1 MTSCLGLYVES
12 NVIKYAKIS
21 KDRDN
26 LKVESFGLK
35 FYDKL
40 GDAIKQIIS
49 ETYSF
54 KVPISINLA
63 DEVYSYFYMFSMLN
77 KKDLKKAIET
87 EYEAYCTE
95 KGLNKNAVETR
106 YALVNSLSDK
116 DRVKVIHVAANK
128 NNLNAIEQQ
137 LAENKIAAI
146 SPIGMTIA
154 NIAKMKQKENIAI
167 INMEDKTTV
176 TIIVNQKVYSVDTIE
191 NGSSQVLD
199 GINAKENSYSKAY
212 EICKNST
219 IYTMEGQELQDTENE
234 YLDNIMPTL
243 YKIAENSKKIIENSA
258 IDIDRIYI
266 TGTLSVVN
274 NIDLYFQEF
283 FNTEKCEILKPFF
296 IKDSIKVNIK
306 DYVEVNSAIAMAMQ
320 GLGYGVKD
328 MNFKKHSI
336 TDNLPEWMTIDLG
349 SPNANS
355 KIGNGL
361 KEFFSVDWKA
371 KLDTTEKW
379 LLRVAGGFLILVLL
393 YTGFTIVINNQ
404 YEQKT
409 LEANEVRQDTM
420 TKLAAVNS
428 DINSVKA
435 KTNQYLQLAD
445 NLRSTSEK
453 IQDDQKSKNAVT
465 TMLSEIM
472 YIIPKGVQLTSV
484 ENTTGSHI
492 VINAQSEKY
501 EQLGYFKVKIA
512 NENILKNS
520 VSRLWIRSS
529 VSVWKSSHHIVLLTP
544 EAIPFMILF
553 IMRYP
558 MLNIPETADVIPRQ
572 TAL

>member
-191 NGSSQVLD
+191 NGSGEVLD

-472 YIIPKGVQLTSV
+472 CIIPKGVQLTSV

-512 NENILKNS
+512 NENILKADTV
-520 VSRLWIRSS
+520 VSTMGTKDGNM
-529 VSVWKSSHHIVLLTP
+529 VKIVIEGDLP
-544 EAIPFMILF
+544 
-553 IMRYP
+553 
-558 MLNIPETADVIPRQ
+558 
-572 TAL
+572 

>member
-12 NVIKYAKIS
+12 NIIKYAKIS

-40 GDAIKQIIS
+40 GEAIKQIIS

-54 KVPISINLA
+54 KVPVSINLA
-63 DEVYSYFYMFSMLN
+63 DEVYNYFYMFSMLN

-87 EYEAYCTE
+87 EYESYCTE
-95 KGLNKNAVETR
+95 KGLNKNAVDTR

-167 INMEDKTTV
+167 INMEDKTTI

-191 NGSSQVLD
+191 NGTSEVLD

-243 YKIAENSKKIIENSA
+243 YKIAEKSQKVIENSA

-283 FNTEKCEILKPFF
+283 FNTEKCEILRPFF
-296 IKDSIKVNIK
+296 IKDTIKVNIK
-306 DYVEVNSAIAMAMQ
+306 DYIEVNSAIAMALQ

-328 MNFKKHSI
+328 MNFKKHSL
-336 TDNLPEWMTIDLG
+336 TDNLPEWMTVDIG

-361 KEFFSVDWKA
+361 KDFFATDWKA
-371 KLDTTEKW
+371 KLDTTERW
-379 LLRVAGGFLILVLL
+379 LLRVAAGFLILVIL
-393 YTGFTIVINNQ
+393 YTGFTIVMNNQ
-404 YEQKT
+404 YEGKSR
-409 LEANEVRQDTM
+409 EADAVKSDTM
-420 TKLAAVNS
+420 LKIAKVDA
-428 DINSVKA
+428 DINAVKA

-445 NLRSTSEK
+445 NLRSTSQK
-453 IQDDQKSKNAVT
+453 IQDDQRNKNAIT

-472 YIIPKGVQLTSV
+472 FIIPKEVQLTSV

-492 VINAQSEKY
+492 VINAQAERY

-512 NENILKNS
+512 NENILKADTV
-520 VSRLWIRSS
+520 VSTMGTKDGDM
-529 VSVWKSSHHIVLLTP
+529 VKIVIEGDLP
-544 EAIPFMILF
+544 
-553 IMRYP
+553 
-558 MLNIPETADVIPRQ
+558 
-572 TAL
+572 

>member
-191 NGSSQVLD
+191 NGSGEVLD

-472 YIIPKGVQLTSV
+472 HIIPKGVQLTSV

-512 NENILKNS
+512 NENILKADTV
-520 VSRLWIRSS
+520 VSTMGTKDGNM
-529 VSVWKSSHHIVLLTP
+529 VKIVIEGDLP
-544 EAIPFMILF
+544 
-553 IMRYP
+553 
-558 MLNIPETADVIPRQ
+558 
-572 TAL
+572 

>member
-12 NVIKYAKIS
+12 NIIKYAKIS

-40 GDAIKQIIS
+40 GEAIKQIIS

-63 DEVYSYFYMFSMLN
+63 DEVYNYFYMFSMLN

-87 EYEAYCTE
+87 EYESYCTE
-95 KGLNKNAVETR
+95 KGLNKNAVDTR

-167 INMEDKTTV
+167 INMEDKTTI

-191 NGSSQVLD
+191 NGTSEVLD
-199 GINAKENSYSKAY
+199 SINAKENSYSKAY

-243 YKIAENSKKIIENSA
+243 YKIAEKSQKVIENSA

-283 FNTEKCEILKPFF
+283 FNTEKCEILRPFF
-296 IKDSIKVNIK
+296 IKDTIKVNIK
-306 DYVEVNSAIAMAMQ
+306 DYIEVNSAIAMALQ

-328 MNFKKHSI
+328 MNFKKHSL
-336 TDNLPEWMTIDLG
+336 TDNLPEWMTVDIG

-361 KEFFSVDWKA
+361 KDFFATDWKA
-371 KLDTTEKW
+371 KLDTTERW
-379 LLRVAGGFLILVLL
+379 LLRVAAGFLILVIL
-393 YTGFTIVINNQ
+393 YTGFTIVMNNQ
-404 YEQKT
+404 YEGKSR
-409 LEANEVRQDTM
+409 EADAVKSDTM
-420 TKLAAVNS
+420 LKIAKVDA
-428 DINSVKA
+428 DINAVKA

-445 NLRSTSEK
+445 NLRSTSQK
-453 IQDDQKSKNAVT
+453 IQDDQRNKNAIT

-472 YIIPKGVQLTSV
+472 VIIPKEVQLTSV

-492 VINAQSEKY
+492 VINAQAERY

-512 NENILKNS
+512 NENILKADTV
-520 VSRLWIRSS
+520 VSTMGTKDGDM
-529 VSVWKSSHHIVLLTP
+529 VKIVIEGDLP
-544 EAIPFMILF
+544 
-553 IMRYP
+553 
-558 MLNIPETADVIPRQ
+558 
-572 TAL
+572 

>member
-12 NVIKYAKIS
+12 NIIKYAKIS

-40 GDAIKQIIS
+40 GEAIKQIIS

-54 KVPISINLA
+54 KVPVSINLT
-63 DEVYSYFYMFSMLN
+63 DEVYNYFYMFSMLN

-87 EYEAYCTE
+87 EYESYCTE
-95 KGLNKNAVETR
+95 KGLNKNAVDTR

-167 INMEDKTTV
+167 INMEDKTTI

-191 NGSSQVLD
+191 NGTSEVLD
-199 GINAKENSYSKAY
+199 SINAKENSYSKAY

-243 YKIAENSKKIIENSA
+243 YKIAEKSQKVIENSA

-283 FNTEKCEILKPFF
+283 FNTEKCEILRPFF
-296 IKDSIKVNIK
+296 IKDTIKVNIK
-306 DYVEVNSAIAMAMQ
+306 DYIEVNSAIAMALQ

-328 MNFKKHSI
+328 MNFKKHSL
-336 TDNLPEWMTIDLG
+336 TDNLPEWMTVDIG

-361 KEFFSVDWKA
+361 KDFFATDWKA
-371 KLDTTEKW
+371 KLDTTERW
-379 LLRVAGGFLILVLL
+379 LLRVAAGFLILVIL
-393 YTGFTIVINNQ
+393 YTGFTIVMNNQ
-404 YEQKT
+404 YEGKSR
-409 LEANEVRQDTM
+409 EADAVKSDTM
-420 TKLAAVNS
+420 LKIAKVDA
-428 DINSVKA
+428 DINAVKA

-445 NLRSTSEK
+445 NLRSTSQK
-453 IQDDQKSKNAVT
+453 IQDDQRNKNAIT

-472 YIIPKGVQLTSV
+472 FIIPKEVQLTSV

-492 VINAQSEKY
+492 VINAQAERY

-512 NENILKNS
+512 NENILKADTV
-520 VSRLWIRSS
+520 VSTMGTKDGDM
-529 VSVWKSSHHIVLLTP
+529 VKIVIEGDLP
-544 EAIPFMILF
+544 
-553 IMRYP
+553 
-558 MLNIPETADVIPRQ
+558 
-572 TAL
+572 

>member
-12 NVIKYAKIS
+12 NIIKYAKIS

-40 GDAIKQIIS
+40 GEAIKQIIS

-54 KVPISINLA
+54 KVPVSINLA
-63 DEVYSYFYMFSMLN
+63 DEVYNYFYMFSMLN

-87 EYEAYCTE
+87 EYESYCTE
-95 KGLNKNAVETR
+95 KGLNKNAVDTR

-167 INMEDKTTV
+167 INMEDKTTI

-191 NGSSQVLD
+191 NGTSEVLD
-199 GINAKENSYSKAY
+199 SINTKENSYSKAY

-243 YKIAENSKKIIENSA
+243 YKIAEKSQKVIENSA

-283 FNTEKCEILKPFF
+283 FNTEKCEILRPFF
-296 IKDSIKVNIK
+296 IKDTIKVNIK
-306 DYVEVNSAIAMAMQ
+306 DYIEVNSAIAMALQ

-328 MNFKKHSI
+328 MNFKKHSL
-336 TDNLPEWMTIDLG
+336 TDNLPEWMTVDIG

-355 KIGNGL
+355 KIGNAL
-361 KEFFSVDWKA
+361 KDFFATDWKA
-371 KLDTTEKW
+371 KLDTTERW
-379 LLRVAGGFLILVLL
+379 LLRVAAGFLILVIL
-393 YTGFTIVINNQ
+393 YTGFTIVMNNQ
-404 YEQKT
+404 YEGKSR
-409 LEANEVRQDTM
+409 EADAVKSDTM
-420 TKLAAVNS
+420 LKIAKVDA
-428 DINSVKA
+428 DINAVKA

-445 NLRSTSEK
+445 NLRSTSQK
-453 IQDDQKSKNAVT
+453 IQDDQRNKNAIT

-472 YIIPKGVQLTSV
+472 FIIPKEVQLTSV

-492 VINAQSEKY
+492 VINAQAERY

-512 NENILKNS
+512 NENILKADTV
-520 VSRLWIRSS
+520 VSTMGTKDGDM
-529 VSVWKSSHHIVLLTP
+529 VKIVIEGDLP
-544 EAIPFMILF
+544 
-553 IMRYP
+553 
-558 MLNIPETADVIPRQ
+558 
-572 TAL
+572 

>member
-12 NVIKYAKIS
+12 NIIKYAKIS

-40 GDAIKQIIS
+40 GEAIKQIIS

-63 DEVYSYFYMFSMLN
+63 DEVYNYFYMFSMLN

-87 EYEAYCTE
+87 EYESYCTE
-95 KGLNKNAVETR
+95 KGLNKNAVDTR

-167 INMEDKTTV
+167 VNMEDKTTI

-191 NGSSQVLD
+191 NGASEVLD
-199 GINAKENSYSKAY
+199 SINAKENSYSKAY

-243 YKIAENSKKIIENSA
+243 YKIAEKSQKVIENSA

-283 FNTEKCEILKPFF
+283 FNTEKCEILRPFF
-296 IKDSIKVNIK
+296 IKDTIKVNIK
-306 DYVEVNSAIAMAMQ
+306 DYIEVNSAIAMALQ

-328 MNFKKHSI
+328 MNFKKHSL
-336 TDNLPEWMTIDLG
+336 TDNLPEWMTVDIG

-361 KEFFSVDWKA
+361 KEFFATDWKA
-371 KLDTTEKW
+371 KLDTTERW
-379 LLRVAGGFLILVLL
+379 LLRVAAGFLILVLL
-393 YTGFTIVINNQ
+393 YTGFTVVMNNQ
-404 YEQKT
+404 YEGKSR
-409 LEANEVRQDTM
+409 EADAVKSDTM
-420 TKLAAVNS
+420 LKIAKVDA
-428 DINSVKA
+428 DINAVKA

-445 NLRSTSEK
+445 NLRSTSQK
-453 IQDDQKSKNAVT
+453 IQDDQRNKNAIT

-472 YIIPKGVQLTSV
+472 FIIPKEVQLTSV

-492 VINAQSEKY
+492 VINAQAERY

-512 NENILKNS
+512 NENILKADTV
-520 VSRLWIRSS
+520 VSTMGTKDGDM
-529 VSVWKSSHHIVLLTP
+529 VKIVIEGDLP
-544 EAIPFMILF
+544 
-553 IMRYP
+553 
-558 MLNIPETADVIPRQ
+558 
-572 TAL
+572 

>member
-191 NGSSQVLD
+191 NGSGEVLD

-320 GLGYGVKD
+320 GFGYGVKD

-472 YIIPKGVQLTSV
+472 SIIPKGVQLTSV

-512 NENILKNS
+512 NENILKADTV
-520 VSRLWIRSS
+520 VSTMGTKDGNM
-529 VSVWKSSHHIVLLTP
+529 VKIVIEGDLP
-544 EAIPFMILF
+544 
-553 IMRYP
+553 
-558 MLNIPETADVIPRQ
+558 
-572 TAL
+572 

>member
-191 NGSSQVLD
+191 NGSGEVLD

-296 IKDSIKVNIK
+296 MKDSIKVNIK

-420 TKLAAVNS
+420 TKLVAVNS

-512 NENILKNS
+512 NENILKADTV
-520 VSRLWIRSS
+520 VSTMGTKDGNM
-529 VSVWKSSHHIVLLTP
+529 VKIVIEGDLP
-544 EAIPFMILF
+544 
-553 IMRYP
+553 
-558 MLNIPETADVIPRQ
+558 
-572 TAL
+572 

>member
-12 NVIKYAKIS
+12 NIIKYAKIS

-40 GDAIKQIIS
+40 GEAIKQIIS

-54 KVPISINLA
+54 KVPVSINLA
-63 DEVYSYFYMFSMLN
+63 DEVYNYFYMFSMLN

-87 EYEAYCTE
+87 EYESYCTE
-95 KGLNKNAVETR
+95 KGLNKNAVDTR

-167 INMEDKTTV
+167 INMEDKTTI

-191 NGSSQVLD
+191 NGTSEVLD
-199 GINAKENSYSKAY
+199 SINAKENSYSKAY

-243 YKIAENSKKIIENSA
+243 YKIAEKSQKVIENSA

-283 FNTEKCEILKPFF
+283 FNTEKCEILRPFF
-296 IKDSIKVNIK
+296 IKDTIKVNIK
-306 DYVEVNSAIAMAMQ
+306 DYIEVNSAIAMALQ

-328 MNFKKHSI
+328 MNFKKHSL
-336 TDNLPEWMTIDLG
+336 TDNLPEWMTVDIG

-361 KEFFSVDWKA
+361 KDFFATDWKA
-371 KLDTTEKW
+371 KLDTTERW
-379 LLRVAGGFLILVLL
+379 LLRVAAGFLILVLL
-393 YTGFTIVINNQ
+393 YTGFTIVMNNQ
-404 YEQKT
+404 YEGKSR
-409 LEANEVRQDTM
+409 EADAVKSDTM
-420 TKLAAVNS
+420 LKIAKVDA
-428 DINSVKA
+428 DINAVKA

-445 NLRSTSEK
+445 NLRSTSQK
-453 IQDDQKSKNAVT
+453 IQDDQRNKNAIT

-472 YIIPKGVQLTSV
+472 FIIPKEVQLTSV

-492 VINAQSEKY
+492 VINAQAERY

-512 NENILKNS
+512 NENILKADTV
-520 VSRLWIRSS
+520 VSTMGTKDGDM
-529 VSVWKSSHHIVLLTP
+529 VKIVIEGDLP
-544 EAIPFMILF
+544 
-553 IMRYP
+553 
-558 MLNIPETADVIPRQ
+558 
-572 TAL
+572 

>member
-12 NVIKYAKIS
+12 NIIKYAKIS

-40 GDAIKQIIS
+40 GEAIKQIIS

-54 KVPISINLA
+54 KVPVSINLA
-63 DEVYSYFYMFSMLN
+63 DEVYNYFYMFSMLN

-87 EYEAYCTE
+87 EYESYCTE
-95 KGLNKNAVETR
+95 KGLNKNAVDTR

-167 INMEDKTTV
+167 INMEDKTTI

-191 NGSSQVLD
+191 NGASEVLD
-199 GINAKENSYSKAY
+199 SINAKENSYSKAY

-243 YKIAENSKKIIENSA
+243 YKIAEKSQKVIENSA

-283 FNTEKCEILKPFF
+283 FNTEKCEILRPFF
-296 IKDSIKVNIK
+296 IKDTIKVNIK
-306 DYVEVNSAIAMAMQ
+306 DYIEVNSAIAMALQ

-328 MNFKKHSI
+328 MNFKKHSL
-336 TDNLPEWMTIDLG
+336 TDNLPEWMTVDIG

-361 KEFFSVDWKA
+361 KDFFATDWKA
-371 KLDTTEKW
+371 KLDTTERW
-379 LLRVAGGFLILVLL
+379 LLRVAAGFLILVLL
-393 YTGFTIVINNQ
+393 YTGFTIVMNNQ
-404 YEQKT
+404 YEGKSR
-409 LEANEVRQDTM
+409 EADAVKSDTM
-420 TKLAAVNS
+420 LKIAKVDA
-428 DINSVKA
+428 DINAVKA

-445 NLRSTSEK
+445 NLRSTSQK
-453 IQDDQKSKNAVT
+453 IQDDQRNKNAIT
-465 TMLSEIM
+465 TMLSEIIF
-472 YIIPKGVQLTSV
+472 IIPKEVQLTSV

-492 VINAQSEKY
+492 VINAQAERY

-512 NENILKNS
+512 NENILKADTV
-520 VSRLWIRSS
+520 VSTMGTKDGDM
-529 VSVWKSSHHIVLLTP
+529 VKIVIEGDLP
-544 EAIPFMILF
+544 
-553 IMRYP
+553 
-558 MLNIPETADVIPRQ
+558 
-572 TAL
+572 

>member
-379 LLRVAGGFLILVLL
+379 LLRVA
-393 YTGFTIVINNQ
+393 
-404 YEQKT
+404 
-409 LEANEVRQDTM
+409 RQDTM

-512 NENILKNS
+512 NENILKADTV
-520 VSRLWIRSS
+520 VSTMGTKDGNM
-529 VSVWKSSHHIVLLTP
+529 VKIVIEGDLP
-544 EAIPFMILF
+544 
-553 IMRYP
+553 
-558 MLNIPETADVIPRQ
+558 
-572 TAL
+572 

>member
-12 NVIKYAKIS
+12 NIIKYAKIS

-40 GDAIKQIIS
+40 GEAIKQIIS

-54 KVPISINLA
+54 KVPVSINLA
-63 DEVYSYFYMFSMLN
+63 DEVYNYFYMFSMLN

-87 EYEAYCTE
+87 EYESYCTE
-95 KGLNKNAVETR
+95 KGLNKNAVDTR

-167 INMEDKTTV
+167 INMEDKTTI

-191 NGSSQVLD
+191 NGTSEVLD
-199 GINAKENSYSKAY
+199 SINAKENSYSKAY

-243 YKIAENSKKIIENSA
+243 YKIAEKSQKVIENSA

-283 FNTEKCEILKPFF
+283 FNTEKCEILRPFF
-296 IKDSIKVNIK
+296 IKDTIKVNIK
-306 DYVEVNSAIAMAMQ
+306 DYIEVNSAIAMALQ

-328 MNFKKHSI
+328 MNFKKHSL
-336 TDNLPEWMTIDLG
+336 TDNLPEWMTVDIG

-361 KEFFSVDWKA
+361 KDFFATDWKA
-371 KLDTTEKW
+371 KLDTTERW
-379 LLRVAGGFLILVLL
+379 LLRVAAGFLILVIL
-393 YTGFTIVINNQ
+393 YTGFTIVMNNQ
-404 YEQKT
+404 YEGKSR
-409 LEANEVRQDTM
+409 EADAVKSDTM
-420 TKLAAVNS
+420 LKIAKVDA
-428 DINSVKA
+428 DINAVKA
-435 KTNQYLQLAD
+435 KTNQYLHLAD
-445 NLRSTSEK
+445 NLRSTSQK
-453 IQDDQKSKNAVT
+453 IQDDQRNKNAIT

-472 YIIPKGVQLTSV
+472 FIIPKEVQLTSV

-492 VINAQSEKY
+492 VINAQAERY

-512 NENILKNS
+512 NENILKADTV
-520 VSRLWIRSS
+520 VSTMGTKDGDM
-529 VSVWKSSHHIVLLTP
+529 VKIVIEGDLP
-544 EAIPFMILF
+544 
-553 IMRYP
+553 
-558 MLNIPETADVIPRQ
+558 
-572 TAL
+572 

>member
-12 NVIKYAKIS
+12 NIIKYAKIS

-40 GDAIKQIIS
+40 GEAIKQIIS

-54 KVPISINLA
+54 KVPVSINLA
-63 DEVYSYFYMFSMLN
+63 EEVYNYFYMFSMLN

-87 EYEAYCTE
+87 EYESYCAE

-176 TIIVNQKVYSVDTIE
+176 TIIVNQKVYSVDTVE
-191 NGSSQVLD
+191 NGASEVLD

-243 YKIAENSKKIIENSA
+243 YKIAEKSQKIIEDSA
-258 IDIDRIYI
+258 IDIDRIFI

-296 IKDSIKVNIK
+296 IKDTIKVNIK
-306 DYVEVNSAIAMAMQ
+306 DYVEVNSAIAMALQ
-320 GLGYGVKD
+320 GIGYGVKD

-336 TDNLPEWMTIDLG
+336 TDNLPEWMTVDIG

-361 KEFFSVDWKA
+361 KEFFSVDWKS
-371 KLDTTEKW
+371 KLDTTERW
-379 LLRVAGGFLILVLL
+379 LLRVAAGFLILILL

-404 YEQKT
+404 YEEKT
-409 LEANEVRQDTM
+409 AEADEVRADTM
-420 TKLAAVNS
+420 AKLAAVNT
-428 DINSVKA
+428 DINAVKA

-445 NLRSTSEK
+445 NLRSTSQK
-453 IQDDQKSKNAVT
+453 IQDDQKNKNAIT

-472 YIIPKGVQLTSV
+472 FIIPKEVQLTSV

-492 VINAQSEKY
+492 VINAQAERY

-512 NENILKNS
+512 NENILKADTV
-520 VSRLWIRSS
+520 VSTMGTKDGDM
-529 VSVWKSSHHIVLLTP
+529 VKIVIEGDLP
-544 EAIPFMILF
+544 
-553 IMRYP
+553 
-558 MLNIPETADVIPRQ
+558 
-572 TAL
+572 

>member
-12 NVIKYAKIS
+12 NIIKYAKIS

-40 GDAIKQIIS
+40 GEAIKQIIS

-54 KVPISINLA
+54 KVPVSINLA
-63 DEVYSYFYMFSMLN
+63 DEVYNYFYMFSMLN

-87 EYEAYCTE
+87 EYESYCTE
-95 KGLNKNAVETR
+95 KGLNKNAVDTR

-167 INMEDKTTV
+167 INMEDKTTI

-191 NGSSQVLD
+191 NGTSEVLD
-199 GINAKENSYSKAY
+199 SINTKENSYSKAY

-243 YKIAENSKKIIENSA
+243 YKIAEKSQKVIENSA

-283 FNTEKCEILKPFF
+283 FNTEKCEILRPFF
-296 IKDSIKVNIK
+296 IKDTIKVNIK
-306 DYVEVNSAIAMAMQ
+306 DYIEVNSAIAMALQ

-328 MNFKKHSI
+328 MNFKKHSL
-336 TDNLPEWMTIDLG
+336 TDNLPEWMTVDIG

-361 KEFFSVDWKA
+361 KDFFATDWKA
-371 KLDTTEKW
+371 KLDTTERW
-379 LLRVAGGFLILVLL
+379 LLRVAAGFLILVIL
-393 YTGFTIVINNQ
+393 YTGFTIVMNNQ
-404 YEQKT
+404 YEGKSR
-409 LEANEVRQDTM
+409 EADAVKSDTM
-420 TKLAAVNS
+420 LKIAKVDA
-428 DINSVKA
+428 DINAVKA

-445 NLRSTSEK
+445 NLRSTSQK
-453 IQDDQKSKNAVT
+453 IQDDQRNKNAIT

-472 YIIPKGVQLTSV
+472 SIIPKEVQLTSV

-492 VINAQSEKY
+492 VINAQAERY

-512 NENILKNS
+512 NENILKADTV
-520 VSRLWIRSS
+520 VSTMGTKDGDM
-529 VSVWKSSHHIVLLTP
+529 VKIVIEGDLP
-544 EAIPFMILF
+544 
-553 IMRYP
+553 
-558 MLNIPETADVIPRQ
+558 
-572 TAL
+572 

>member
-116 DRVKVIHVAANK
+116 DRVKVIHVVANK

-191 NGSSQVLD
+191 NGSGEVLD

-512 NENILKNS
+512 NENILKADTV
-520 VSRLWIRSS
+520 VSTMGTKDGNM
-529 VSVWKSSHHIVLLTP
+529 VKIVIEGDLP
-544 EAIPFMILF
+544 
-553 IMRYP
+553 
-558 MLNIPETADVIPRQ
+558 
-572 TAL
+572 

>member
-12 NVIKYAKIS
+12 NIIKYAKIS

-40 GDAIKQIIS
+40 GEAIKQIIS

-54 KVPISINLA
+54 KVPVSINLA
-63 DEVYSYFYMFSMLN
+63 DEVYNYFYMFSMLN

-87 EYEAYCTE
+87 EYESYCTE
-95 KGLNKNAVETR
+95 KGLNKNAVDTR

-167 INMEDKTTV
+167 INMEDKTTI

-191 NGSSQVLD
+191 NGASEVLD

-219 IYTMEGQELQDTENE
+219 IYTMEGQELQDIENE

-243 YKIAENSKKIIENSA
+243 YKIAEKSQKVIENSA

-296 IKDSIKVNIK
+296 IKDTIKVNIK
-306 DYVEVNSAIAMAMQ
+306 DYIEVNSAIAMALQ

-328 MNFKKHSI
+328 MNFKKRSL

-361 KEFFSVDWKA
+361 KDFFATDWKA
-371 KLDTTEKW
+371 KLDTTERW
-379 LLRVAGGFLILVLL
+379 LLRVAAGFLILVLL
-393 YTGFTIVINNQ
+393 YTGFTVIMNNQ
-404 YEQKT
+404 YEGKSR
-409 LEANEVRQDTM
+409 EADAVRADTM
-420 TKLAAVNS
+420 LKIAAVNT
-428 DINSVKA
+428 DINAVKA

-445 NLRSTSEK
+445 NLRSTSQK
-453 IQDDQKSKNAVT
+453 IQDDQKNKNAIT

-472 YIIPKGVQLTSV
+472 YIIPKEVQLTSV

-492 VINAQSEKY
+492 VINAQAERY

-512 NENILKNS
+512 NENILKADTV
-520 VSRLWIRSS
+520 VSTMGTKDGDM
-529 VSVWKSSHHIVLLTP
+529 VKIVIEGDLP
-544 EAIPFMILF
+544 
-553 IMRYP
+553 
-558 MLNIPETADVIPRQ
+558 
-572 TAL
+572 

>member
-12 NVIKYAKIS
+12 NIIKYAKIS

-40 GDAIKQIIS
+40 GEAIKQIIS

-54 KVPISINLA
+54 KVPVSINLA
-63 DEVYSYFYMFSMLN
+63 DEVYNYFYMFSMLN

-87 EYEAYCTE
+87 EYESYCTE
-95 KGLNKNAVETR
+95 KGLNKNAVDTR

-167 INMEDKTTV
+167 INMEDKTTI

-191 NGSSQVLD
+191 NGTSEVLD
-199 GINAKENSYSKAY
+199 SINAKENSYSKAY

-243 YKIAENSKKIIENSA
+243 YKIAEKSQKVIENSA

-283 FNTEKCEILKPFF
+283 FNTEKCEILRPFF
-296 IKDSIKVNIK
+296 IKDTIKVNIK
-306 DYVEVNSAIAMAMQ
+306 DYIEVNSAIAMALQ

-328 MNFKKHSI
+328 MNFKKHSL
-336 TDNLPEWMTIDLG
+336 TDNLPEWMTVDIG

-361 KEFFSVDWKA
+361 KDFFATDWKA
-371 KLDTTEKW
+371 KLDTTERW
-379 LLRVAGGFLILVLL
+379 LLRVAAGFLILVLL
-393 YTGFTIVINNQ
+393 YTGFTIVMNNQ
-404 YEQKT
+404 YEGKSR
-409 LEANEVRQDTM
+409 EADAVKSDTM
-420 TKLAAVNS
+420 LKIAKVDA
-428 DINSVKA
+428 DINAVKA

-445 NLRSTSEK
+445 NLRSTSQK
-453 IQDDQKSKNAVT
+453 IQDDQRNKNAIT
-465 TMLSEIM
+465 TMLSEIIF
-472 YIIPKGVQLTSV
+472 IIPKEVQLTSV

-492 VINAQSEKY
+492 VINAQAERY

-512 NENILKNS
+512 NENILKADTV
-520 VSRLWIRSS
+520 VSTMGTKDGDM
-529 VSVWKSSHHIVLLTP
+529 VKIVIEGDLP
-544 EAIPFMILF
+544 
-553 IMRYP
+553 
-558 MLNIPETADVIPRQ
+558 
-572 TAL
+572 

>member
-191 NGSSQVLD
+191 NGSGEVLD

-420 TKLAAVNS
+420 KKLAAVNS

-453 IQDDQKSKNAVT
+453 IQDNQKSKNAVT

-472 YIIPKGVQLTSV
+472 HIIPKGVQLTSV

-512 NENILKNS
+512 NENILKADTV
-520 VSRLWIRSS
+520 VSTMGTKDGNM
-529 VSVWKSSHHIVLLTP
+529 VKIVIEGDLP
-544 EAIPFMILF
+544 
-553 IMRYP
+553 
-558 MLNIPETADVIPRQ
+558 
-572 TAL
+572 

>member
-12 NVIKYAKIS
+12 NIIKYAKIS

-40 GDAIKQIIS
+40 GEAIKQIIS

-54 KVPISINLA
+54 KVPVSINLA
-63 DEVYSYFYMFSMLN
+63 DEVYNYFYMFSMLN

-87 EYEAYCTE
+87 EYESYCTE
-95 KGLNKNAVETR
+95 KGLNKNAVDTR

-167 INMEDKTTV
+167 INMEDKTTI

-191 NGSSQVLD
+191 NGTSEVLD
-199 GINAKENSYSKAY
+199 SINTKENSYSKAY

-243 YKIAENSKKIIENSA
+243 YKIAEKSQKVIENSA

-283 FNTEKCEILKPFF
+283 FNTEKCEILRPFF
-296 IKDSIKVNIK
+296 IKDTIKVNIK
-306 DYVEVNSAIAMAMQ
+306 DYIEVNSAIAMALQ

-328 MNFKKHSI
+328 MNFKKHSL
-336 TDNLPEWMTIDLG
+336 TDNLPEWMTVDIG

-361 KEFFSVDWKA
+361 KDFFATDWKA
-371 KLDTTEKW
+371 KLDTTERW
-379 LLRVAGGFLILVLL
+379 LLRVAAGFLILVIL
-393 YTGFTIVINNQ
+393 YTGFTIVMNNQ
-404 YEQKT
+404 YEGKSR
-409 LEANEVRQDTM
+409 EAD
-420 TKLAAVNS
+420 AVKS
-428 DINSVKA
+428 DSMLKIAKVDADINAVKA

-445 NLRSTSEK
+445 NLRSTSQK
-453 IQDDQKSKNAVT
+453 IQDDQRNKNAIT

-472 YIIPKGVQLTSV
+472 FIIPKEVQLTSV

-492 VINAQSEKY
+492 VINAQAERY

-512 NENILKNS
+512 NENILKADTV
-520 VSRLWIRSS
+520 VSTMGTKDGDM
-529 VSVWKSSHHIVLLTP
+529 VKIVIEGELP
-544 EAIPFMILF
+544 
-553 IMRYP
+553 
-558 MLNIPETADVIPRQ
+558 
-572 TAL
+572 

>member
-12 NVIKYAKIS
+12 NIIKYAKIS

-40 GDAIKQIIS
+40 GEAIKQIIS

-54 KVPISINLA
+54 KVPVSINLA
-63 DEVYSYFYMFSMLN
+63 DEVYNYFYMFSMLN

-87 EYEAYCTE
+87 EYESYCTE
-95 KGLNKNAVETR
+95 KGLNKNAVDTR

-167 INMEDKTTV
+167 INMEDKTTI

-191 NGSSQVLD
+191 NGTSEVLD
-199 GINAKENSYSKAY
+199 SINAKENSYSKAY

-243 YKIAENSKKIIENSA
+243 YKIAEKSQKVIENSA

-283 FNTEKCEILKPFF
+283 FNTEKCEILRPFF
-296 IKDSIKVNIK
+296 IKDTIKVNIK
-306 DYVEVNSAIAMAMQ
+306 DYIEVNSAIAMALQ

-328 MNFKKHSI
+328 MNFKKHSL
-336 TDNLPEWMTIDLG
+336 TDNLPEWMTVDIG

-361 KEFFSVDWKA
+361 KEFFSTDWKA
-371 KLDTTEKW
+371 KLDTTERW
-379 LLRVAGGFLILVLL
+379 LLRVAAGFLILVLL
-393 YTGFTIVINNQ
+393 YTGFTVVMNNQ
-404 YEQKT
+404 YEGKSR
-409 LEANEVRQDTM
+409 EADAVKSDTM
-420 TKLAAVNS
+420 LKIAKVDA
-428 DINSVKA
+428 DINAVKA

-445 NLRSTSEK
+445 NLRSTSQK
-453 IQDDQKSKNAVT
+453 IQDDQRNKNAIT

-472 YIIPKGVQLTSV
+472 SIIPKEVQLTSV

-492 VINAQSEKY
+492 VINAQAERY

-512 NENILKNS
+512 NENILKADTV
-520 VSRLWIRSS
+520 VSTMGTKDGDM
-529 VSVWKSSHHIVLLTP
+529 VKIVIEGDLP
-544 EAIPFMILF
+544 
-553 IMRYP
+553 
-558 MLNIPETADVIPRQ
+558 
-572 TAL
+572 

>member
-12 NVIKYAKIS
+12 NIIKYAKIS

-63 DEVYSYFYMFSMLN
+63 DEVYNYFYMFSMLN
-77 KKDLKKAIET
+77 KKDLKSAIQT
-87 EYEAYCTE
+87 EYESYCTE

-116 DRVKVIHVAANK
+116 DRIKVIHVAANK

-137 LAENKIAAI
+137 FAENRIAAI

-191 NGSSQVLD
+191 NGSSEVLD

-234 YLDNIMPTL
+234 YLDNIMPSL

-258 IDIDRIYI
+258 IDIDKIYI

-296 IKDSIKVNIK
+296 IKDSIKVNMK

-371 KLDTTEKW
+371 KLDITERW

-409 LEANEVRQDTM
+409 LEANEIRQDTM
-420 TKLAAVNS
+420 TKLAAVNT

-453 IQDDQKSKNAVT
+453 IQDNQKSKNAVT

-512 NENILKNS
+512 NENILKADTV
-520 VSRLWIRSS
+520 VSTMGTKDGNM
-529 VSVWKSSHHIVLLTP
+529 VKIVIEGDLP
-544 EAIPFMILF
+544 
-553 IMRYP
+553 
-558 MLNIPETADVIPRQ
+558 
-572 TAL
+572 

>member
-12 NVIKYAKIS
+12 NIIKYAKIS

-40 GDAIKQIIS
+40 GEAIKQIIS

-54 KVPISINLA
+54 KVPVSINLA
-63 DEVYSYFYMFSMLN
+63 DEVYNYFYMFSMLN

-87 EYEAYCTE
+87 EYESYCTE
-95 KGLNKNAVETR
+95 KGLNKNAVDTR

-167 INMEDKTTV
+167 INMEDKTTI

-191 NGSSQVLD
+191 NGTSEVLD
-199 GINAKENSYSKAY
+199 SINAKENSYSKAY

-243 YKIAENSKKIIENSA
+243 YKIAEKSQKVIENSA

-283 FNTEKCEILKPFF
+283 FNTEKCEILRPFF
-296 IKDSIKVNIK
+296 IKDTIKVNIK
-306 DYVEVNSAIAMAMQ
+306 DYIEVNSAIAMALQ

-328 MNFKKHSI
+328 MNFKKHSL
-336 TDNLPEWMTIDLG
+336 TDNLPEWMTVDIG

-361 KEFFSVDWKA
+361 KDFFATDWKA
-371 KLDTTEKW
+371 KLDTTERW
-379 LLRVAGGFLILVLL
+379 LLRVAAGFLILVIL
-393 YTGFTIVINNQ
+393 YTGFTIVMNNQ
-404 YEQKT
+404 YEGKSR
-409 LEANEVRQDTM
+409 EADAVKSDTM
-420 TKLAAVNS
+420 LKIAKVDA
-428 DINSVKA
+428 DINAVKA

-445 NLRSTSEK
+445 NLRSTSQK
-453 IQDDQKSKNAVT
+453 IQDDKRNKNAIT

-472 YIIPKGVQLTSV
+472 FIIPKEVQLTSV

-492 VINAQSEKY
+492 VINAQAERY

-512 NENILKNS
+512 NENILKADTV
-520 VSRLWIRSS
+520 VSTMGTKDGDM
-529 VSVWKSSHHIVLLTP
+529 VKIVIEGDLP
-544 EAIPFMILF
+544 
-553 IMRYP
+553 
-558 MLNIPETADVIPRQ
+558 
-572 TAL
+572 

>member
-12 NVIKYAKIS
+12 NIIKYAKIS

-40 GDAIKQIIS
+40 GEAIKQIIS

-54 KVPISINLA
+54 RVPVSINLA
-63 DEVYSYFYMFSMLN
+63 EEVYNYFYMFSMLN

-87 EYEAYCTE
+87 EYESYCAE
-95 KGLNKNAVETR
+95 KGLNKNAVDTR
-106 YALVNSLSDK
+106 YALVNSISDK

-137 LAENKIAAI
+137 LSENKIAAI

-176 TIIVNQKVYSVDTIE
+176 TLIVNQKVYSIDTIE
-191 NGSSQVLD
+191 NGASEVLD
-199 GINAKENSYSKAY
+199 GINIKENSYSKAY

-243 YKIAENSKKIIENSA
+243 YKIAENSQKIIENSA
-258 IDIDRIYI
+258 IDIDKIYI

-296 IKDSIKVNIK
+296 IKDSIKVNVK
-306 DYVEVNSAIAMAMQ
+306 DYVEVNSAIAMALQ
-320 GLGYGVKD
+320 GLGYGIKD
-328 MNFKKHSI
+328 MNFKKRSI
-336 TDNLPEWMTIDLG
+336 TDNLPEWMTVDLG

-361 KEFFSVDWKA
+361 KEFFSVDWKS
-371 KLDTTEKW
+371 KLDATEKW
-379 LLRVAGGFLILVLL
+379 LLRISAGVLILILL
-393 YTGFTIVINNQ
+393 YTGFTIIINNQ
-404 YEQKT
+404 YEEKSR
-409 LEANEVRQDTM
+409 EADEVRADIL
-420 TKLAAVNS
+420 TKLAEVNT
-428 DINSVKA
+428 DINAVKA

-453 IQDDQKSKNAVT
+453 IQDDQKNKNAVT

-472 YIIPKGVQLTSV
+472 FIIPKEVQLTSV

-512 NENILKNS
+512 NENILKADTV
-520 VSRLWIRSS
+520 VSTMGTKDGNM
-529 VSVWKSSHHIVLLTP
+529 VKIVIEGDLP
-544 EAIPFMILF
+544 
-553 IMRYP
+553 
-558 MLNIPETADVIPRQ
+558 
-572 TAL
+572 

>member
-12 NVIKYAKIS
+12 NIIKYAKIS

-40 GDAIKQIIS
+40 GEAIKQIIS

-54 KVPISINLA
+54 KVPVSINLA
-63 DEVYSYFYMFSMLN
+63 DEVYNYFYMFSMLN

-87 EYEAYCTE
+87 EYESYCTE
-95 KGLNKNAVETR
+95 KGLNKNAVDTR

-167 INMEDKTTV
+167 INMEDKTTI

-191 NGSSQVLD
+191 NGTSEVLD
-199 GINAKENSYSKAY
+199 SINTKENSYSKAY

-243 YKIAENSKKIIENSA
+243 YKIAEKSQKVIENSA

-283 FNTEKCEILKPFF
+283 FNTEKCEILRPFF
-296 IKDSIKVNIK
+296 IKDTIKVNIK
-306 DYVEVNSAIAMAMQ
+306 DYIEVNSAIAMALQ

-328 MNFKKHSI
+328 MNFKKHSL
-336 TDNLPEWMTIDLG
+336 TDNLPEWMTVDIG

-361 KEFFSVDWKA
+361 KEFFATDWKA
-371 KLDTTEKW
+371 KLDTTERW
-379 LLRVAGGFLILVLL
+379 LLRVAAGFLILVIL
-393 YTGFTIVINNQ
+393 YTGFTIVMNNQ
-404 YEQKT
+404 YEGKSR
-409 LEANEVRQDTM
+409 EADAVKSDTM
-420 TKLAAVNS
+420 LKIAKVDA
-428 DINSVKA
+428 DINAVKA

-445 NLRSTSEK
+445 NLRSTSQK
-453 IQDDQKSKNAVT
+453 IQDDQRNKNAIT

-472 YIIPKGVQLTSV
+472 FIIPKEVQLTSV

-492 VINAQSEKY
+492 VINAQAERY

-512 NENILKNS
+512 NENILKADTV
-520 VSRLWIRSS
+520 VSTMGTKDGDM
-529 VSVWKSSHHIVLLTP
+529 VKIVIEGDLP
-544 EAIPFMILF
+544 
-553 IMRYP
+553 
-558 MLNIPETADVIPRQ
+558 
-572 TAL
+572 

>member
-12 NVIKYAKIS
+12 NIIKYAKIS

-40 GDAIKQIIS
+40 GEAIKQIIS

-54 KVPISINLA
+54 KVPVSINLA
-63 DEVYSYFYMFSMLN
+63 DEVYNYFYMFSMLN

-87 EYEAYCTE
+87 EYESYCTE
-95 KGLNKNAVETR
+95 KGLNKNAVDTR

-167 INMEDKTTV
+167 INMEDKTTI

-191 NGSSQVLD
+191 NGTSEVLD
-199 GINAKENSYSKAY
+199 SINAKENSYSKAY

-243 YKIAENSKKIIENSA
+243 YKIAEKSQKVIENSA

-283 FNTEKCEILKPFF
+283 FNTEKCEILRPFF
-296 IKDSIKVNIK
+296 IKDTIKVNIK
-306 DYVEVNSAIAMAMQ
+306 DYIEVNSAIAMALQ

-328 MNFKKHSI
+328 MNFKKHSL
-336 TDNLPEWMTIDLG
+336 TDNLPEWMTVDIG

-361 KEFFSVDWKA
+361 KEFFATDWKA
-371 KLDTTEKW
+371 KLDTTERW
-379 LLRVAGGFLILVLL
+379 LLRVAAGFLILVLL
-393 YTGFTIVINNQ
+393 YTGFTVVMNNQ
-404 YEQKT
+404 YEGKSR
-409 LEANEVRQDTM
+409 EADAVKSDTM
-420 TKLAAVNS
+420 LKIAKVDA
-428 DINSVKA
+428 DINAVKA

-445 NLRSTSEK
+445 NLRSTSKK
-453 IQDDQKSKNAVT
+453 IQDDQRNKNAIT

-472 YIIPKGVQLTSV
+472 FIIPKEVQLTSV

-492 VINAQSEKY
+492 VINAQAERY

-512 NENILKNS
+512 NENILKADTV
-520 VSRLWIRSS
+520 VSTMGTKDGDM
-529 VSVWKSSHHIVLLTP
+529 VKIVIEGDLP
-544 EAIPFMILF
+544 
-553 IMRYP
+553 
-558 MLNIPETADVIPRQ
+558 
-572 TAL
+572 

>member
-12 NVIKYAKIS
+12 NIIKYAKIS

-40 GDAIKQIIS
+40 GEAIKQIIS

-54 KVPISINLA
+54 KVPVSINLA
-63 DEVYSYFYMFSMLN
+63 DEVYNYFYMFSMLN

-87 EYEAYCTE
+87 EYESYCTE
-95 KGLNKNAVETR
+95 KGLNKNAVDTR

-167 INMEDKTTV
+167 INMEDKTTI

-191 NGSSQVLD
+191 NGTSEVLD
-199 GINAKENSYSKAY
+199 SINTKENSYSKAY

-243 YKIAENSKKIIENSA
+243 YKIAEKSQKVIENSA

-283 FNTEKCEILKPFF
+283 FNTEKCEILRPFF
-296 IKDSIKVNIK
+296 IKDTIKVNIK
-306 DYVEVNSAIAMAMQ
+306 DYIEVNSAIAMALQ

-328 MNFKKHSI
+328 MNFKKHSL
-336 TDNLPEWMTIDLG
+336 TDNLPEWMTVDIG

-361 KEFFSVDWKA
+361 KDFFATDWKA
-371 KLDTTEKW
+371 KLDTTERW
-379 LLRVAGGFLILVLL
+379 LLRVAAGFLILVIL
-393 YTGFTIVINNQ
+393 YTGFTIVMNNQ
-404 YEQKT
+404 YEGKSR
-409 LEANEVRQDTM
+409 EAD
-420 TKLAAVNS
+420 AVKS
-428 DINSVKA
+428 DSMLKIAKVDADINAVKA

-445 NLRSTSEK
+445 NLRSTSQK
-453 IQDDQKSKNAVT
+453 IQDDQRNKNAIT

-472 YIIPKGVQLTSV
+472 FIIPKEVQLTSV

-492 VINAQSEKY
+492 VINAQAERY

-512 NENILKNS
+512 NENILKADTV
-520 VSRLWIRSS
+520 VSTMGTKDGDM
-529 VSVWKSSHHIVLLTP
+529 VKIVIEGDLP
-544 EAIPFMILF
+544 
-553 IMRYP
+553 
-558 MLNIPETADVIPRQ
+558 
-572 TAL
+572 

>member
-12 NVIKYAKIS
+12 NIIKYAKIS

-40 GDAIKQIIS
+40 GEAIKQIIS

-63 DEVYSYFYMFSMLN
+63 DEVYNYFYMFSMLN

-87 EYEAYCTE
+87 EYESYCTE
-95 KGLNKNAVETR
+95 KGLNKNAVDTR

-167 INMEDKTTV
+167 VNMEDKTTI

-191 NGSSQVLD
+191 NGASEVLD
-199 GINAKENSYSKAY
+199 SINAKENSYSKAY

-243 YKIAENSKKIIENSA
+243 YKIAENTQKIIENST

-283 FNTEKCEILKPFF
+283 FNTEKCEVLKPFF
-296 IKDSIKVNIK
+296 IKDTVKVNVK
-306 DYVEVNSAIAMAMQ
+306 DYVEVNSAIAMALQ

-328 MNFKKHSI
+328 MNFKKHSL
-336 TDNLPEWMTIDLG
+336 TDNLPEWMTVDIG

-361 KEFFSVDWKA
+361 KDLFATDWKA
-371 KLDTTEKW
+371 KLDTTERW
-379 LLRVAGGFLILVLL
+379 LLRVAAGFLILVLL
-393 YTGFTIVINNQ
+393 YTGFTVVMNNQ
-404 YEQKT
+404 YEGKSR
-409 LEANEVRQDTM
+409 EADAVRLDVMAKIT
-420 TKLAAVNS
+420 AVNS
-428 DINSVKA
+428 DISAVKA
-435 KTNQYLQLAD
+435 KTNEYLQLAD
-445 NLRSTSEK
+445 NLRTTSER
-453 IQDDQKSKNAVT
+453 IQDDQKNKNAIT

-472 YIIPKGVQLTSV
+472 FIIPKEVQLTSV

-492 VINAQSEKY
+492 VINAQAERY

-512 NENILKNS
+512 NENILKADTV
-520 VSRLWIRSS
+520 VSTMGTKDGDM
-529 VSVWKSSHHIVLLTP
+529 VKIVIEGDLP
-544 EAIPFMILF
+544 
-553 IMRYP
+553 
-558 MLNIPETADVIPRQ
+558 
-572 TAL
+572 

>member
-191 NGSSQVLD
+191 NGSGEVLD

-420 TKLAAVNS
+420 TKLVAVNS

-453 IQDDQKSKNAVT
+453 IQDNQKSKNAVT

-472 YIIPKGVQLTSV
+472 HIIPKGVQLTSV

-512 NENILKNS
+512 NENILKADTV
-520 VSRLWIRSS
+520 VSTMGTKDGNM
-529 VSVWKSSHHIVLLTP
+529 VKIVIEGDLP
-544 EAIPFMILF
+544 
-553 IMRYP
+553 
-558 MLNIPETADVIPRQ
+558 
-572 TAL
+572 

>member
-12 NVIKYAKIS
+12 NIIKYAKIS

-40 GDAIKQIIS
+40 GEAIKQIIS

-54 KVPISINLA
+54 KVPVSINLA
-63 DEVYSYFYMFSMLN
+63 DEVYNYFYMFSMLN

-87 EYEAYCTE
+87 EYESYCTE
-95 KGLNKNAVETR
+95 KGLNKNAVDTR

-167 INMEDKTTV
+167 INMEDKTTI

-191 NGSSQVLD
+191 NGTSEVLD
-199 GINAKENSYSKAY
+199 SINAKENSYSKAY

-243 YKIAENSKKIIENSA
+243 YKIAEKSQKVIENSA

-283 FNTEKCEILKPFF
+283 FNTEKCEILRPFF
-296 IKDSIKVNIK
+296 IKDTIKVNIK
-306 DYVEVNSAIAMAMQ
+306 DYIEVNSAIAMALQ

-328 MNFKKHSI
+328 MNFKKHSL
-336 TDNLPEWMTIDLG
+336 TDNLPEWMTVDIG

-361 KEFFSVDWKA
+361 KEFFSTDWKA
-371 KLDTTEKW
+371 KLDTTERW
-379 LLRVAGGFLILVLL
+379 LLRVAAGFLILVLL
-393 YTGFTIVINNQ
+393 YTGFTVVMNNQ
-404 YEQKT
+404 YEGKSR
-409 LEANEVRQDTM
+409 EADAVKSDTM
-420 TKLAAVNS
+420 LKIAKVDA
-428 DINSVKA
+428 DINAVKA

-445 NLRSTSEK
+445 NLRSTSQK
-453 IQDDQKSKNAVT
+453 IQDDQRNKNAIT

-472 YIIPKGVQLTSV
+472 FIIPKEVQLTSV

-492 VINAQSEKY
+492 VINAQAERY

-512 NENILKNS
+512 NENILKADTV
-520 VSRLWIRSS
+520 VSTMGTKDGDM
-529 VSVWKSSHHIVLLTP
+529 VKIVIEGDLP
-544 EAIPFMILF
+544 
-553 IMRYP
+553 
-558 MLNIPETADVIPRQ
+558 
-572 TAL
+572 